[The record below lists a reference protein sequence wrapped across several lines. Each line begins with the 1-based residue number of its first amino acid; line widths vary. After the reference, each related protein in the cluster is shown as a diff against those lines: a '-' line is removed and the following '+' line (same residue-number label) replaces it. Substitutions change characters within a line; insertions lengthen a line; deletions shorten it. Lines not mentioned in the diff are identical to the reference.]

1 MEARYISRDELRGWW
16 PWVRKGLDTV
26 LKKTPESWIPEDL
39 YCDCYENRSMLWVT
53 LVDNKAVGFFVL
65 QPNGTNVHIWVAYL
79 EDPRYLKEGWEH
91 IKGIVRNGNCETI
104 TFSSFR
110 KGWER
115 RAFELGF
122 KPRTWICE
130 V

>member
-1 MEARYISRDELRGWW
+1 MEARYIPKEELRQWW
-16 PWVRKGLDTV
+16 PWLKKGFEVV
-26 LKKTPESWIPEDL
+26 LKKTPESWIPEDI

-65 QPNGTNVHIWVAYL
+65 QPSGTNVHIWVAYL
-79 EDPRYLKEGWEH
+79 EDPRYLKEGFEH
-91 IKGIVRNGNCETI
+91 IKGIARNGNCETL

-115 RAFELGF
+115 RALELGF
-122 KPRTWICE
+122 KTRTWICE

>member
-1 MEARYISRDELRGWW
+1 MEARYIPKEELRSWW
-16 PWVRKGLDTV
+16 TWVKNGLETV
-26 LKKTPESWIPEDL
+26 LRKTPESWIPEDI

-53 LVDNKAVGFFVL
+53 LVDNKPVGFFVL
-65 QPNGTNVHIWVAYL
+65 QPNGLNVHIWVAYL

-91 IKGIVRNGNCETI
+91 IKGIVRNGNGETI

-110 KGWER
+110 KGWEK
-115 RAFELGF
+115 RALELGF
-122 KPRTWICE
+122 KARTWICE

>member
-1 MEARYISRDELRGWW
+1 MEARYIPKEELRSWW
-16 PWVRKGLDTV
+16 TWVKNGLETV
-26 LKKTPESWIPEDL
+26 LRKTPESWIPEDI

-53 LVDNKAVGFFVL
+53 LVDNKPVGFFVL
-65 QPNGTNVHIWVAYL
+65 QPNGPNVHIWVAYL

-91 IKGIVRNGNCETI
+91 IKGIVRNGNGETI

-110 KGWER
+110 KGWEK
-115 RAFELGF
+115 RALELGF
-122 KPRTWICE
+122 KARTWICE